1 MKGIA
6 VRLLGVLALLAV
18 AGLSLPPRGC
28 AQASPFVPVW
38 DAAYRDLDV
47 LLATGMVGRQ
57 PADAGGMAGTTA
69 PAPASASGSG
79 SPIRG
84 QRPYSRMAFARA
96 VAEARSTLDGG
107 AGEAKPRIAEAV
119 ERLEARFS
127 AELALVRAGRG
138 GERAGDRAGERPGL
152 GRSLTLRQVS
162 LDATA
167 ADSPPRAIPW
177 QLTSALDADVNPLL
191 QRNHGRV
198 VADGWTLG
206 GEAWVDAVLGSRVAA
221 QLAPRLWAE
230 DGGDARADG
239 TLLLGHVRALFGNL
253 SVEVGR
259 NALGHG
265 HAREAGPA
273 LSSNARGLD
282 LLRLSMERPGRL
294 PWIFRGLGP
303 VGFTALLADMGR
315 DQDTP
320 GSKLVVFEGAVRPH
334 PNLEVGGILLNHQG
348 GGVDPGASFGERV
361 LDALFILPR
370 RPFYFFP
377 DESVMSDKAAGMD
390 VRLTLPEPGLE
401 LFVEMLTTDDHDL
414 FRAPRQGLWH
424 DAAWTAGARATAL
437 GSEGRWDAW
446 LEGSRVGLLPYTHH
460 QFTSGLTLDRRVLG
474 SPLGPLGTGVQ
485 AGAGRTGERG
495 TLSVQGAWERYSGDT
510 YRNPDDGLSHRF
522 RVADNPDEIRLRG
535 AVEWSGHAVAPGLS
549 TGVRLGWERVTRF
562 ALGSASRTNVMA
574 QVRAAYSW

>member
-1 MKGIA
+1 MKGTA
-6 VRLLGVLALLAV
+6 VRLGGASALLA
-18 AGLSLPPRGC
+18 AAWLALAPPAR

-38 DAAYRDLDV
+38 DAAYQDLDV
-47 LLATGMVGRQ
+47 LLARGMVGRRT
-57 PADAGGMAGTTA
+57 P
-69 PAPASASGSG
+69 G

-96 VAEARSTLDGG
+96 VAEARSTLGDG
-107 AGEAKPRIAEAV
+107 AVEAKPRVAEAMV
-119 ERLEARFS
+119 RLEARFA
-127 AELALVRAGRG
+127 AELALVRAG
-138 GERAGDRAGERPGL
+138 ERPGV
-152 GRSLTLRQVS
+152 GRSVALRQVT

-198 VADGWTLG
+198 LADGLTLG
-206 GEAWVDAVLGSRVAA
+206 SEAWVDAVLGSRVAA
-221 QLAPRLWAE
+221 QFAPRLWAE
-230 DGGDARADG
+230 DGGGARADG

-273 LSSNARGLD
+273 LSSNPRGLD

-303 VGFTALLADMGR
+303 AGFTALLADMGR

-334 PNLEVGGILLNHQG
+334 PNLELGGILLNHQG

-370 RPFYFFP
+370 RPFYFFS
-377 DESVMSDKAAGMD
+377 DESVMSDKAAGVD
-390 VRLTLPEPGLE
+390 LRLTLPERGLE

-437 GSEGRWDAW
+437 GGEGRWDAW
-446 LEGSRVGLLPYTHH
+446 LEASRVGLLPYTHH
-460 QFTSGLTLDRRVLG
+460 EFTSGLTLDRRVLG

-485 AGAGRTGERG
+485 AGAGRIGERG
-495 TLSVQGAWERYSGDT
+495 TLSVEGAWERYSGDT

-535 AVEWSGHAVAPGLS
+535 AVEWAGHPGVPGLS

-562 ALGSASRTNVMA
+562 ALGSASRTNLVA